1 MIINKDSLHYLS
13 QSRVRDDNN
22 KWRIS
27 KVEENEELEQEQG
40 DNSSSDDLIQF
51 PWDDDSFSLC
61 LDSFPS
67 STNWAKRFNAYPTTG
82 SPLRKHWKDEEAS
95 DDEEEEEKAEKVL
108 SNSGDNLQVKGSS
121 SISSKASSIASVP
134 ESAQSDPLPEKKK
147 SKEKKKKKA
156 KLSLFFKKND
166 NGAFPY
172 NNDTN
177 FLNRID
183 EQVKAAEAPKQR
195 GHVEYVSPLSSSNL
209 FSNDSLLYRSPISSV
224 RKISSSS
231 SSIKSKST
239 VSPSYNQFKG
249 YPRAGVNSINSESV
263 ISDAASVESWKVV
276 QRPLSGMT
284 SSVVLPSNRQQY
296 KPTPTREYYHF
307 QHPASRSGSVTPSSY
322 TGTRSGASTPLQ
334 LPMNYV
340 HDVNNIHYNNNGS
353 PYYNAQPSPSCVSQS
368 ISSSY
373 RSVSVPRNADD
384 LVYFSNTPS
393 LYSTDVGSE
402 YTEKSRSYSQF
413 FNPGYHS
420 GNSKRGRSTN
430 KSKRSGSLLAK
441 LVRNIK
447 YHFVKHQAPQESS

>member
-13 QSRVRDDNN
+13 QSRVSDDNN

-27 KVEENEELEQEQG
+27 KVEENEELEQIQPQEQG
-40 DNSSSDDLIQF
+40 DSNSSDDLIQF

-67 STNWAKRFNAYPTTG
+67 STNWAKRFNAYPKAG
-82 SPLRKHWKDEEAS
+82 SPLRRRWKDEEAS
-95 DDEEEEEKAEKVL
+95 DDDEEEAEKVL

-121 SISSKASSIASVP
+121 SIDSKASSIASVP
-134 ESAQSDPLPEKKK
+134 ESAQSDPLPE
-147 SKEKKKKKA
+147 KKKKA

-209 FSNDSLLYRSPISSV
+209 FSNDSLLYRSPIPSV
-224 RKISSSS
+224 RKMSSSS
-231 SSIKSKST
+231 SFIKSKST

-249 YPRAGVNSINSESV
+249 YSYAGGSSINGESV
-263 ISDAASVESWKVV
+263 ISDAASVESWKIV
-276 QRPLSGMT
+276 QSPLSGMT
-284 SSVVLPSNRQQY
+284 SPVVLPINRQRY
-296 KPTPTREYYHF
+296 KPTPSREYYHF
-307 QHPASRSGSVTPSSY
+307 QHPASRSNSVTPSSY

-340 HDVNNIHYNNNGS
+340 YDVNDIHYNNNG
-353 PYYNAQPSPSCVSQS
+353 PAYYNAQPPPSSVSHS

-373 RSVSVPRNADD
+373 RSVSVPRNVDD

-441 LVRNIK
+441 LIRNIK